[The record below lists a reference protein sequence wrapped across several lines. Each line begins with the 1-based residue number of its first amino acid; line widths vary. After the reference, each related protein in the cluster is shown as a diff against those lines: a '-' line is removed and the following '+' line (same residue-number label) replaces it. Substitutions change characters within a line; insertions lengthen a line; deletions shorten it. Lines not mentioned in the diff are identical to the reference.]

1 VLKSYKKQLE
11 EKKRA
16 LEQKLNNFYPKSVQ
30 VFESP
35 EQHYRMRAEF
45 RVWHE
50 GDDLYYVMFNSETK
64 EKYRVDQL
72 PIAGHLINQ
81 LMCVLIEGVKH
92 NELLRRKLFQVDF
105 LTSTSGEAVISLLYH
120 KQLSDEWQLS
130 AETFRKEL
138 QAFASVSL
146 IGRARKQKIVL
157 GHDFVIEA
165 LNVADKLYYFEQVEN
180 SFTQPNAFMNIKML
194 EWALW
199 QTRDIGGDL
208 LELYC
213 GNGNFSIPLAQNFAN
228 VLATEISRTSVNSAQ
243 KNIEL
248 NQIRNLKVV
257 RMSAEE
263 LALALKGKF
272 ESRRAEA
279 LELATYQFTTVL
291 VDPPRAGLD
300 ADAIEQIKP
309 YQHIIYISCNP
320 DTLAE
325 NLKKLSET
333 HEVVDAALFDQFPQT
348 HHTEAGVH
356 LRKRS

>member
-1 VLKSYKKQLE
+1 MLKSYKKQLE

-146 IGRARKQKIVL
+146 IGRARKQKNC
-157 GHDFVIEA
+157 A
-165 LNVADKLYYFEQVEN
+165 
-180 SFTQPNAFMNIKML
+180 
-194 EWALW
+194 W
-199 QTRDIGGDL
+199 TRL
-208 LELYC
+208 C
-213 GNGNFSIPLAQNFAN
+213 
-228 VLATEISRTSVNSAQ
+228 
-243 KNIEL
+243 
-248 NQIRNLKVV
+248 
-257 RMSAEE
+257 
-263 LALALKGKF
+263 
-272 ESRRAEA
+272 
-279 LELATYQFTTVL
+279 
-291 VDPPRAGLD
+291 
-300 ADAIEQIKP
+300 
-309 YQHIIYISCNP
+309 H
-320 DTLAE
+320 
-325 NLKKLSET
+325 
-333 HEVVDAALFDQFPQT
+333 
-348 HHTEAGVH
+348 
-356 LRKRS
+356 